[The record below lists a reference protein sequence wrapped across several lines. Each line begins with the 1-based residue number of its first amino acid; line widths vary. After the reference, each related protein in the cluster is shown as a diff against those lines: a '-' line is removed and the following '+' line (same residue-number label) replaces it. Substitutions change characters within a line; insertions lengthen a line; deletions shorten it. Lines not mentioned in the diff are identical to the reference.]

1 MNLHVHRING
11 ELFLIIDLAGF
22 YLDLQKNKHTGP
34 VVSRVGQIFAG
45 RPFAI
50 HGATKK
56 EKKEKEKKKC
66 LAGGAAVSER
76 KNGDGGSPRAAWRRR

>member
-22 YLDLQKNKHTGP
+22 YLDLQKKKTGP
-34 VVSRVGQIFAG
+34 VVSRSEQIFAG
-45 RPFAI
+45 RPVTI

-56 EKKEKEKKKC
+56 EK
-66 LAGGAAVSER
+66 
-76 KNGDGGSPRAAWRRR
+76 RRRNALPLARP